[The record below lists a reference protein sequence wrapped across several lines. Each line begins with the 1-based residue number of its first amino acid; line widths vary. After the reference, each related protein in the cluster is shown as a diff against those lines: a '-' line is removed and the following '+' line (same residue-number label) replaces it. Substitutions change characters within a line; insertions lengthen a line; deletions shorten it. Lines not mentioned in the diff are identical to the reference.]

1 MSAEQ
6 RLTFDPTEEQQALVD
21 VVNRFASRTL
31 RAAARECDEGGDV
44 PADLVRQGWELGLV
58 AGNVPEAEGGLGTEH
73 SALTGVL
80 YAEALAWGDLALA
93 AHLLAP
99 AQAAIPILLCGTP
112 EQRRAYLP
120 RLCGPQFVPAAAAL
134 VEPRLD
140 FDPFALTTTAT
151 LEDGQYL
158 LNGHKCFVPLA
169 ADANVL
175 LVYAADT
182 QTNSTQAFIVE
193 RGAPGLVVRER
204 EKNMGLRALATYEV
218 ALDARACRI
227 PAANRLG
234 GAAGCDFARLLNH
247 AHVAGN
253 ALTIGLARAAYEYA
267 REYAKTRV
275 AFGEPIAQ
283 RQAIAFMLA
292 EMAIDIDAARLMNW
306 EAAWKLDRGED
317 ATQPAA
323 LAKMQAEATALRA
336 TDGAVQIL
344 GGHGYIRDHPV
355 EMWLRNARASA
366 AIAGLAVV

>member
-1 MSAEQ
+1 MSSEQ
-6 RLTFDPTEEQQALVD
+6 GLAFDPTEEQQMLVEA
-21 VVNRFASRTL
+21 VNRFASRTL
-31 RAAARECDEGGDV
+31 RSAARECNERGDV
-44 PADLVRQGWELGLV
+44 PAGLIRQGWELGLV
-58 AGNVPEAEGGLGTEH
+58 AGNVPESEGGLGTEH
-73 SALTGVL
+73 SALTGAL
-80 YAEALAWGDLALA
+80 YAEELAWGDLALA

-112 EQRRAYLP
+112 EQKRTWLP

-151 LEDGQYL
+151 PDDGHYVL
-158 LNGHKCFVPLA
+158 DGHKCFVPLA
-169 ADANVL
+169 ADAEVL

-182 QTNSTQAFIVE
+182 RTNSTQAFIVE

-204 EKNMGLRALATYEV
+204 EKNMGLRSLATYEV
-218 ALDARACRI
+218 TLESCRL
-227 PAANRLG
+227 PVANRLG
-234 GAAGCDFARLLNH
+234 GAAGCGFARLLDH
-247 AHVAGN
+247 ARVAGN
-253 ALTIGLARAAYEYA
+253 ALAIGLARAAYEYA

-275 AFGEPIAQ
+275 AFGEPIAR

-292 EMAIDIDAARLMNW
+292 EMAIEIDAARLMNW

-317 ATQPAA
+317 ATREAA
-323 LAKMQAEATALRA
+323 LAKIQAEATALRA

-366 AIAGLAVV
+366 AIAGLAMV